1 MEKGLNLFQKQRAK
15 TYQIIIICFLLLILV
30 GTILLCL
37 PIASS
42 NHTFTSFFDAL
53 FTAVSASCVTGL
65 VVKDTATHWSMFGQF
80 IILIMIQIG
89 GMGVIT
95 IALAIFSITGKKIGM
110 MERTTMQ
117 ESVGAPRARGIIRLT
132 GFIIKTSLII
142 EAIGAI
148 LLFPQFFRDFGLLKG
163 IWYSIFHSISAF
175 CNAGF
180 DLMGIRSQFSSFISY
195 NDNLLVNVVI
205 MLLIIIGG
213 IGFLTWD
220 DLKTNKLK
228 FKSYSL
234 QTKIILIT
242 SLILI
247 FVPSIYFF
255 AFEYHGV
262 RLSERIIMSLFQSI
276 TCRTAGFNTSNIA
289 AMDDSGAFIMIILML
304 IGGCPGSTA
313 GGMKTTT
320 IAVLFLAAI
329 SVYQRKKEVQ
339 TYNRRLSDETIR
351 GAGAILFMY
360 LTVFILSAIII
371 SRVEDLPLLPCLF
384 ESASAIGTV
393 GLTFGITPTLGAISR
408 IILMILMFIGRVGGL
423 TLIYA
428 AVPDNTSLL
437 SKPLER
443 ISVG

>member
-148 LLFPQFFRDFGLLKG
+148 LLFPQFFKDFGLLKG
-163 IWYSIFHSISAF
+163 IWYSIFHSVSAF

-255 AFEYHGV
+255 AFEYRGV

-428 AVPDNTSLL
+428 AVPDDTSLL

>member
-148 LLFPQFFRDFGLLKG
+148 LLFPQFFKDFGLLKG

-255 AFEYHGV
+255 AFEYRGV

-428 AVPDNTSLL
+428 AVPDDTSLL

>member
-1 MEKGLNLFQKQRAK
+1 MEKRFNFFQRQSAK

-37 PIASS
+37 PISS
-42 NHTFTSFFDAL
+42 KGHTATSFFDAL

-65 VVKDTATHWSMFGQF
+65 IVKDTATYWSMFGQF

-95 IALAIFSITGKKIGM
+95 IALAIISITGKKIGM

-148 LLFPQFFRDFGLLKG
+148 LLFPQFFKDFGLLKG

-255 AFEYHGV
+255 AFEYRGV

>member
-148 LLFPQFFRDFGLLKG
+148 LLFPQFFKDFGLLKG
-163 IWYSIFHSISAF
+163 IWYSIFHSVSAF

-255 AFEYHGV
+255 AFEYRGV

-320 IAVLFLAAI
+320 IAVLFLTAI

-428 AVPDNTSLL
+428 AVPDDTSLL

>member
-1 MEKGLNLFQKQRAK
+1 MEKGFNLFQKQRAK
-15 TYQIIIICFLLLILV
+15 IYQIIIACFLLLILV

-37 PIASS
+37 PISSS
-42 NHTFTSFFDAL
+42 NHTPTSFFDAL

-65 VVKDTATHWSMFGQF
+65 VVQDTAMHWSMFGQL

-95 IALAIFSITGKKIGM
+95 IAVAIISITGKKIGM
-110 MERTTMQ
+110 MERSTMQ

-132 GFIIKTSLII
+132 DFIIKTSLII

-148 LLFPQFFRDFGLLKG
+148 LLFPQFLKDFGVLKG

-180 DLMGIRSQFSSFISY
+180 DLMGIRSPFSSFVSY
-195 NDNLLVNVVI
+195 NGNLLINAIIMILIVV
-205 MLLIIIGG
+205 GG
-213 IGFLTWD
+213 IGFITWD
-220 DLKTNKLK
+220 DIKTNKFK

-234 QTKIILIT
+234 QTKIILVT
-242 SLILI
+242 TLVLII
-247 FVPSIYFF
+247 IPSIYFF
-255 AFEYHGV
+255 VFEYRGV
-262 RLSERIIMSLFQSI
+262 RLPERILMSLFQSI

-289 AMDDSGAFIMIILML
+289 AMDESGAFIMIILML

-339 TYNRRLSDETIR
+339 THNRRLSDETIR

-393 GLTFGITPTLGAISR
+393 GLTFGITPSLGAISK
-408 IILMILMFIGRVGGL
+408 IILMMLMFLGRVGGL

-428 AVPDNTSLL
+428 AVPDDTSLL
-437 SKPLER
+437 SKPLEK

>member
-1 MEKGLNLFQKQRAK
+1 MEKGFNFFQKQRAK
-15 TYQIIIICFLLLILV
+15 IYQIIIACFLLLILV

-37 PIASS
+37 PISSS
-42 NHTFTSFFDAL
+42 NHTPTSFFDAL

-65 VVKDTATHWSMFGQF
+65 VVQDTAMHWSMFGQL

-95 IALAIFSITGKKIGM
+95 IALAIISITGKKIGM
-110 MERTTMQ
+110 MERSTMQ

-142 EAIGAI
+142 EAIGAV
-148 LLFPQFFRDFGLLKG
+148 LLFPQFLKDFGVLKG

-180 DLMGIRSQFSSFISY
+180 DLMGIRSPFSSFVSY
-195 NDNLLVNVVI
+195 NGNLLVNAII
-205 MLLIIIGG
+205 MLLIIVGG
-213 IGFLTWD
+213 IGFITWD
-220 DLKTNKLK
+220 DIKENKLE

-234 QTKIILIT
+234 QTKIILVT
-242 SLILI
+242 TLILI
-247 FVPSIYFF
+247 VIPSIYFF
-255 AFEYHGV
+255 VFEYRGV
-262 RLSERIIMSLFQSI
+262 RLPERILMSLFQSI

-289 AMDDSGAFIMIILML
+289 AMDESGAFIMIILML

-339 TYNRRLSDETIR
+339 THNRRLSDETIR

-393 GLTFGITPTLGAISR
+393 GLTFGITPSLSAISK
-408 IILMILMFIGRVGGL
+408 IILMLLMFLGRVGGL

-428 AVPDNTSLL
+428 AVPDDTSLL

>member
-148 LLFPQFFRDFGLLKG
+148 LLFPQFFKDFGLLKG
-163 IWYSIFHSISAF
+163 IWYSIFHSVSAF

-255 AFEYHGV
+255 AFEYRGV

-371 SRVEDLPLLPCLF
+371 SRVEDLPLLPCVF

-428 AVPDNTSLL
+428 AVPDDTSLL

>member
-1 MEKGLNLFQKQRAK
+1 MEKRFNVFQKQRAK
-15 TYQIIIICFLLLILV
+15 TYQIIIVCFLLLIFI

-37 PIASS
+37 PISAN
-42 NHTFTSFFDAL
+42 NHAPTNFFDAL

-95 IALAIFSITGKKIGM
+95 VALTIISITGKKIGM

-132 GFIIKTSLII
+132 SFIIKTSLII
-142 EAIGAI
+142 EAIGTV
-148 LLFPQFFRDFGLLKG
+148 LLFPQFFKDFGLFKG

-180 DLMGIRSQFSSFISY
+180 DLMGIRGPFSSFVSY
-195 NDNLLVNVVI
+195 NGNLLVNAVI
-205 MLLIIIGG
+205 MLLIVVGG
-213 IGFLTWD
+213 IGFITWD
-220 DLKTNKLK
+220 DLKTNKFN
-228 FKSYSL
+228 FKKYSL
-234 QTKIILIT
+234 QTKIILIAT
-242 SLILI
+242 IILI
-247 FVPSIYFF
+247 IVPSIYFF
-255 AFEYHGV
+255 MFEYRGV
-262 RLSERIIMSLFQSI
+262 RMPERILMSLFQSI

-289 AMDDSGAFIMIILML
+289 AMDESGAFIMIILML

-339 TYNRRLSDETIR
+339 THNRRISDDTIR

-360 LTVFILSAIII
+360 LTVFILGAIII
-371 SRVEDLPLLPCLF
+371 SRVEDLPLMSCLF

-393 GLTFGITPTLGAISR
+393 GLSFGITPSLGVISR
-408 IILMILMFIGRVGGL
+408 LILMLLMFLGRVGGL

-428 AVPDNTSLL
+428 AVPDDTSLL
-437 SKPLER
+437 SKPLEKL
-443 ISVG
+443 SVG